1 MHDNNNDN
9 KRYVSFDK
17 WFPVNCEY
25 IKEISTLTRVSPTAR
40 VLLDTFSFLCDKGN
54 NLRTS
59 YTELGAMLGLSR
71 QSISRAVT
79 VLEDFGLV
87 STSKCGA
94 GFIVS
99 INPLVIKK
107 TYASSVMKNSLYSG
121 KACQVPDYVKDKTVN
136 VDISN
141 FSTGYI
147 KPQQFSEKAKSLV
160 TDIRNSILEG
170 ENENGK

>member
-1 MHDNNNDN
+1 MHDNKDN
-9 KRYVSFDK
+9 KKYVSFDK

-25 IKEISTLTRVSPTAR
+25 IKELSTLTRVSPTAR
-40 VLLDTFSFLCDKGN
+40 VLFDIFSFLCDKGN

-59 YTELGAMLGLSR
+59 YTELGATLGLSR

-79 VLEDFGLV
+79 VLEDFGIV

-94 GFIVS
+94 GFVVS

-107 TYASSVMKNSLYSG
+107 TYASSVIKNSLYSG
-121 KACQVPDYVKDKTVN
+121 KACQVPDCFKDKTVN

-147 KPQQFSEKAKSLV
+147 KPHQSSSKAESLV
-160 TDIRNSILEG
+160 NDIRNSILKG
-170 ENENGK
+170 ENKNG